1 MQIIAVG
8 AGRGKDVRLPGPPS
22 PLLPTISTCFNA
34 NSVAQPFSDR
44 NPHVPPL
51 SRRQRAACL
60 GHRGVG
66 LDRPTGRRPQPSPCP
81 PERLR
86 GYDSRIVR
94 LAAAY
99 ARDSPAGRI
108 PQPGHPPVLR
118 IVADRP
124 AIRVTAYPARHDP
137 SHGLT
142 RCAGRAQSIHGY
154 YGPAGTPGTTC
165 PANFYCPAGSED
177 PVPCPAGTVSLS
189 QVRREGGREGPRPAA
204 YEGGTR
210 KYEGGGVGGE

>member
-44 NPHVPPL
+44 NPHVPPR

-66 LDRPTGRRPQPSPCP
+66 LNRPTGQRPQPSPCPP

-99 ARDSPAGRI
+99 ARDSPAGR
-108 PQPGHPPVLR
+108 PESHSTAAPTSPHRTAVRR
-118 IVADRP
+118 IRCRP
-124 AIRVTAYPARHDP
+124 TRDP
-137 SHGLT
+137 SHGLS
-142 RCAGRAQSIHGY
+142 RAARSESRPNPVRGAGAVDPRLLRAGGHAGHDVPGQLLLPGRLR
-154 YGPAGTPGTTC
+154 GPRPLPRRHRVPQPGA
-165 PANFYCPAGSED
+165 P
-177 PVPCPAGTVSLS
+177 
-189 QVRREGGREGPRPAA
+189 GGREGGAKTGR
-204 YEGGTR
+204 
-210 KYEGGGVGGE
+210 V